1 MTIAWLGIGS
11 NLGDRLGFLRAA
23 AAGVNALP
31 ETTVLEKSGIY
42 ETAPI
47 GGVEQDPFL
56 NGVLKIETG
65 LSPEQLLQAV
75 LQIEALNGRERKV
88 HWGPRTLDIDILAYG
103 DLQVNQRNLQ
113 IPHPFLGERA
123 FVLVPWAELAENYHI
138 PGKGTVLELLQQLP
152 VLQLAGVQ
160 KQSNIW

>member
-1 MTIAWLGIGS
+1 MTVAWLGIGS
-11 NLGDRLGFLRAA
+11 NLGDRLGFLKAA
-23 AAGVNALP
+23 ATSVNALP
-31 ETTVLEKSGIY
+31 ETAVLKKSAIY

-47 GGVEQDPFL
+47 GGVEQDFFL

-75 LQIEALNGRERKV
+75 LQIEALNGRERTI

-103 DLQVNQRNLQ
+103 EQEINQINLQV
-113 IPHPFLGERA
+113 PHPFLGERA
-123 FVLVPWAELAENYHI
+123 FVLVPWAELEENYFV

-152 VLQLAGVQ
+152 VLELAGVQ
-160 KQSNIW
+160 KQNYIW